1 MSSNL
6 EKMGKALDEDNEV
19 ANLMWKWRKQNPAH
33 EQPELMRMAI
43 SGRVVSSARCDAV
56 GSCYLRCAPTTQHAK
71 PAKSEDSY
79 NQYSC
84 NHLNDLHT
92 IVTLLRQQ
100 QPLLS

>member
-6 EKMGKALDEDNEV
+6 EKMGKALDEDNEA

-56 GSCYLRCAPTTQHAK
+56 GSWYFRCAATKDEAA
-71 PAKSEDSY
+71 PAKNADSY
-79 NQYSC
+79 NQYSRD
-84 NHLNDLHT
+84 HLNDLHT

>member
-1 MSSNL
+1 
-6 EKMGKALDEDNEV
+6 MGKALDEDNEV

-56 GSCYLRCAPTTQHAK
+56 GSCYLRCAPTTQHAT
-71 PAKSEDSY
+71 PAKSGDSY